1 MKIKFDWLGIT
12 FELPAA
18 SLRTKSYSGETLP
31 APVITIGRKEVPLLF
46 KQYMKAKH
54 PDMLVWG
61 KSSTFANGCSADM
74 WVCYPNGD
82 ELEFDSPLYRELD
95 SFVSMMKGGSY
106 NGMHDV
112 YEYADNGRTDNGSE
126 LEFACK
132 WIGFNP
138 KAPFATWPD
147 ARRMLIDMQAGKYV
161 WGPQTLDEAIARVK
175 RYNVKDSVIQKALE
189 SL

>member
-1 MKIKFDWLGIT
+1 
-12 FELPAA
+12 
-18 SLRTKSYSGETLP
+18 
-31 APVITIGRKEVPLLF
+31 
-46 KQYMKAKH
+46 
-54 PDMLVWG
+54 
-61 KSSTFANGCSADM
+61 M

-95 SFVSMMKGGSY
+95 GFCSMMKGGSY

-138 KAPFATWPD
+138 KAPFGTWPD